1 MIKKILILTGL
12 TLLSACSSE
21 HEDLQE
27 WMQNT
32 QKQARA
38 NIKPFEAPSVKPMPP
53 YIPPNQNG
61 LNAFDPKRLNMIHKG
76 ANAPNLNRPKEVLE
90 NFSLENLKYVGL
102 LENGKQTSGFIE
114 AENHIYTVAEGNY
127 IGQNFGLIKSI
138 TADKI
143 LLREVV
149 EDSQGNWVFREAEL
163 LLSSGETN
171 QDKTTPTGNK

>member
-1 MIKKILILTGL
+1 M
-12 TLLSACSSE
+12 
-21 HEDLQE
+21 
-27 WMQNT
+27 
-32 QKQARA
+32 
-38 NIKPFEAPSVKPMPP
+38 
-53 YIPPNQNG
+53 
-61 LNAFDPKRLNMIHKG
+61 
-76 ANAPNLNRPKEVLE
+76 
-90 NFSLENLKYVGL
+90 
-102 LENGKQTSGFIE
+102 ENGKQTSGFIE